1 MSNFGA
7 FDLSSLNQKPQ
18 AGNQV
23 AGFLVKADETILRQY
38 LKLSESFPVL
48 LLVTGQDPESATMQP
63 LVQKAIES
71 AQGRL
76 AGVEIEAPT
85 YPELAQ
91 ALGVSQTPALL
102 AILRGQPAPIFQ
114 GEVTKDQLLAALS
127 QVLQLAVQNNLT
139 GSIQVVTNPAEAMQ
153 KPLSPEHLA
162 ALQAIEAGDMEL
174 AKSRYEKLIV
184 EYPNDDEAKAGLY
197 QVQLMLR
204 LSAPKETG
212 ELAELL
218 SLADQV
224 FVQGKAAEAF
234 TLILDRF
241 AIDFENREILKG
253 RLLEL
258 FVLAGIGE
266 QIVLDARRRLASMLF

>member
-7 FDLSSLNQKPQ
+7 FDLSNLNQKPKT
-18 AGNQV
+18 GNQV
-23 AGFLVKADETILRQY
+23 AGFLVKGDEALLRHY
-38 LKLSESFPVL
+38 LKLSESMPVL

-63 LVQKAIES
+63 MVQKAIES

-76 AGVEIEAPT
+76 AGVEIEAATNPQ
-85 YPELAQ
+85 LAQ

-102 AILRGQPAPIFQ
+102 AILGGQPAPIFQ

-139 GSIQVVTNPAEAMQ
+139 GTIQVVANSAAEPA
-153 KPLSPEHLA
+153 KPLTPEHLA

-174 AKSRYEKLIV
+174 AKARYEKLIV

-204 LSAPKETG
+204 LSDPKETG
-212 ELAELL
+212 ELAQLL
-218 SLADQV
+218 AQADQS
-224 FVQGKAAEAF
+224 FVQGNAVGAF

-241 AIDFENREILKG
+241 AIDFENREILKA

-266 QIVLDARRRLASMLF
+266 QIVLDARRRLASLLF

>member
-7 FDLSSLNQKPQ
+7 FDLSNLNQKPM

-23 AGFLVKADETILRQY
+23 TGFLVKADEAILRKY
-38 LKLSESFPVL
+38 LKLSETMPVL
-48 LLVTGQDPESATMQP
+48 VLVTGEDPESTTMQP
-63 LVQKAIES
+63 MVRKAIES

-76 AGVEIEAPT
+76 AGVEIEATVNPQ
-85 YPELAQ
+85 LVQ

-102 AILRGQPAPIFQ
+102 AILGGQPAPIFQ

-127 QVLQLAVQNNLT
+127 QVLQLAAQNNLT
-139 GSIQVVTNPAEAMQ
+139 GTIQVASNPADVPE

-162 ALQAIEAGDMEL
+162 ALQAIEVGDMEL

-204 LSAPKETG
+204 LTAPKEAG

-218 SLADQV
+218 ALADQA

-234 TLILDRF
+234 TLILDSF
-241 AIDFENREILKG
+241 AIDFENREILKA

-266 QIVLDARRRLASMLF
+266 QIVLDARRRLASLLF